1 MNIKLGIST
10 CPNDTYIFGPMIK
23 GFLESDI
30 TFELVM
36 DDVEALNKLALENV
50 LDIVKVSYGVVPKVL
65 DNYRILKA
73 GGALG
78 FGCGPIVVSM
88 NYSHERDLADKIIGV
103 PGFNTTAFRIFKE
116 FYSSKNNSFVELRFD
131 KIIKELVK
139 KKIDVG
145 VLIHEG
151 RFIYQNYGLNKI
163 CDLGEKWEDKYNAPI
178 PLGAILVKKNL
189 SDRSDYFNRL
199 IRESIKFSKNNY
211 NKIEPFIKENA
222 QELDDN
228 IIRQHIEY
236 FVTNYSVNVTPAMEM
251 LTKFIGCDSSYFV

>member
-23 GFLESDI
+23 GLLKSDI

-36 DDVEALNKLALENV
+36 EDVEALNKLALENV
-50 LDIVKVSYGVVPKVL
+50 LDIVKVSYGVVHKGL

-88 NYSHERDLADKIIGV
+88 NYSNEEDLNDKLIGV

-116 FYSSKNNSFVELRFD
+116 FYSKGNNTFVELRFD
-131 KIIKELVK
+131 KIISELVNR
-139 KKIDVG
+139 KIDAG

-163 CDLGEKWEDKYNAPI
+163 CDLGEKWEDKYKAPI
-178 PLGAILVKKNL
+178 PLGAILVKKNI
-189 SDRSDYFNRL
+189 SDRADYFNGL
-199 IRESIKFSKNNY
+199 IRKSIKFSKDNY

-222 QELDDN
+222 QELDDY
-228 IIRQHIEY
+228 IIRQHIES
-236 FVTNYSVNVTPAMEM
+236 FVTKYSLDVTPVMGI
-251 LTKFIGCDSSYFV
+251 LTKFLECDSNYFV